1 MSWDC
6 PVFPIDAKNSI
17 GFLVQF
23 FLSYA
28 PLVGDSVYALWNPV
42 NHVSTI
48 ENEIGKPG
56 NPLENTKRLKL
67 QTNQTSTYILLYEN
81 RILFNS

>member
-17 GFLVQF
+17 DFLVQF

-28 PLVGDSVYALWNPV
+28 PLVGDSD
-42 NHVSTI
+42 
-48 ENEIGKPG
+48 
-56 NPLENTKRLKL
+56 LKL
-67 QTNQTSTYILLYEN
+67 PLTYWADFRISPNFVAFIKQSAEYTSMTIVFTKSYS
-81 RILFNS
+81 F

>member
-28 PLVGDSVYALWNPV
+28 PLVGDSVVIYMPDNYM
-42 NHVSTI
+42 
-48 ENEIGKPG
+48 EIAHH
-56 NPLENTKRLKL
+56 R
-67 QTNQTSTYILLYEN
+67 TYIQKLCLFITDQTPHMGILSGKRPQKALLLN
-81 RILFNS
+81 DHF

>member
-28 PLVGDSVYALWNPV
+28 PLVGDSEKGNIFPASVFTGGQQTLWLV
-42 NHVSTI
+42 
-48 ENEIGKPG
+48 EII
-56 NPLENTKRLKL
+56 
-67 QTNQTSTYILLYEN
+67 YI
-81 RILFNS
+81 IQ